1 MQKLTDLRFIIGL
14 FFSLCGLILLLSY
27 FIAAESNHPELNLYA
42 GGIML
47 VFGLVMLLL
56 FYKGDA
62 ENA

>member
-1 MQKLTDLRFIIGL
+1 MKKLTDLRFIIGI
-14 FFSLCGLILLLSY
+14 FFSLSGLVLLLTY
-27 FIAAESNHPELNLYA
+27 FVATESNHPAMNLYS

>member
-1 MQKLTDLRFIIGL
+1 MKQITDLRFIIGI
-14 FFSLCGLILLLSY
+14 FFSLSGLILLLTYY
-27 FIAAESNHPELNLYA
+27 FSTESNHPIMNLYA
-42 GGIML
+42 GGVML

>member
-1 MQKLTDLRFIIGL
+1 MKKLTDLRFIIGL

-27 FIAAESNHPELNLYA
+27 FITTQTNHPEMNLYS
-42 GGIML
+42 GGAML
-47 VFGLVMLLL
+47 LFGLVMLVL